1 LAGIQ
6 ARLREALGYALAHE
20 ADYIEA
26 LDVARRRVAQQLH
39 SERARDASR

>member
-1 LAGIQ
+1 
-6 ARLREALGYALAHE
+6 LREALGLVLANE

-26 LDVARRRVAQQLH
+26 LDVARRRVLQQLR